1 MIRNKTILIAP
12 TIQKTFISLHRVYT
26 KEDKEMRRK
35 GSKRAD
41 IVMSNLKREEWFKRY
56 VKRKQE
62 KEELMKKEKEEK
74 SKNGEE

>member
-1 MIRNKTILIAP
+1 MVVLAIL
-12 TIQKTFISLHRVYT
+12 TYSSFISLHRVYT
-26 KEDKEMRRK
+26 KEDKEMRRR

-62 KEELMKKEKEEK
+62 KEELIKKEKEER